1 MPPAASASF
10 EITAE
15 SQNLPP
21 LRSKLRGLLESA
33 GFDEM
38 GSHNILLSV
47 DEVLTNVIRHG
58 LGGAANGGA
67 DGKIRISFIDQG
79 DRVEIQVEDPGPCFD
94 PRTLPPPKLPSEKPG
109 GLGIYLVRSL
119 MDEIDYEPLK
129 PQGNR
134 LRLVKYKNG
143 KKERNLKP

>member
-1 MPPAASASF
+1 MSPVASTF
-10 EITAE
+10 EISAE
-15 SQNLPP
+15 SQSLAP
-21 LRSKLRGLLESA
+21 LRSKLRGLLGSA
-33 GFDEM
+33 GFDTR
-38 GSHNILLSV
+38 SVHDILLSV

-58 LGGAANGGA
+58 LGGSANGGSK
-67 DGKIRISFIDQG
+67 GKISISFSDKG

-94 PRTLPPPKLPSEKPG
+94 PRTLPAPKLPSEKPG

-134 LRLVKYKNG
+134 LRLVKYKKRKG
-143 KKERNLKP
+143 ERTSKL